1 MTRLLNNRNDH
12 SAFFRFLF
20 LSFPVIKNPIAETTA
35 EIINILSQNVLSA
48 DKINFA
54 ISRYPPSMKMQRST
68 YTEKT
73 EAARSEEAK
82 KNEYDAHGTDFLFI
96 IIRRKSENAAISRS
110 AALVYSDRINDTNE
124 NESVPS

>member
-1 MTRLLNNRNDH
+1 MTRLLNIRNDH

-82 KNEYDAHGTDFLFI
+82 KNEYDARETFFLFI

-110 AALVYSDRINDTNE
+110 AALVYSERINDTNE

>member
-1 MTRLLNNRNDH
+1 MTRLLNIRNDH

-48 DKINFA
+48 GQNKFCDFTV
-54 ISRYPPSMKMQRST
+54 SSSMKMQKST

-82 KNEYDAHGTDFLFI
+82 KNEYDARETFFLFI

-110 AALVYSDRINDTNE
+110 AALVYSERINDTNE